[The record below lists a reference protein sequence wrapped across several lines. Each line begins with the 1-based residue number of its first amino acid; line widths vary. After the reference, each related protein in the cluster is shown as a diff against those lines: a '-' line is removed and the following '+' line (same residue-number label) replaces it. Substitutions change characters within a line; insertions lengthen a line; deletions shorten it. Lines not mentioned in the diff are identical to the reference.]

1 MQEARG
7 ELAECEREK
16 ERLEG
21 ELGVARDEL
30 KQELRLA
37 IGVTGINNRKR
48 DEPPATVRESW
59 QSEGIPDSS
68 DEIQTYRTELE
79 AKADCIDCVDRK
91 IVEEYSELKLTIRE
105 LETELKQREDLMSS
119 KSDKLQQLKE
129 SWLES
134 LSALVERINS
144 NFSSYFSRLGFA
156 GEVGLTAGHHENDF
170 QNYGL
175 AVRVKFRDSESLQEL
190 TAHRQSGGERSVAT
204 ALYMLA
210 LQELT
215 TVPFRCVDEINQGMD
230 ATNERRVFEL
240 LVETSCYRS
249 SSQYFLL
256 TPKLLPGLKYSPRM
270 NVLIVYNGANMC
282 DSQEWNLN
290 MSNNRLC

>member
-1 MQEARG
+1 M
-7 ELAECEREK
+7 
-16 ERLEG
+16 
-21 ELGVARDEL
+21 
-30 KQELRLA
+30 
-37 IGVTGINNRKR
+37 
-48 DEPPATVRESW
+48 
-59 QSEGIPDSS
+59 
-68 DEIQTYRTELE
+68 
-79 AKADCIDCVDRK
+79 
-91 IVEEYSELKLTIRE
+91 
-105 LETELKQREDLMSS
+105 
-119 KSDKLQQLKE
+119 
-129 SWLES
+129 
-134 LSALVERINS
+134 
-144 NFSSYFSRLGFA
+144 
-156 GEVGLTAGHHENDF
+156 
-170 QNYGL
+170 
-175 AVRVKFRDSESLQEL
+175 
-190 TAHRQSGGERSVAT
+190 AT